1 MVRLVLNGKL
11 HETGDASPTMTLLE
25 YIRENPNLTGTKEGC
40 AEGDC
45 GACTVVRVVNNKF
58 EAVNSCLLQLGQ
70 VGASEI
76 ITVEGVKNFNG
87 GKLSTIQNC
96 LAEGGGTQCGF
107 CTPGFVMALFALGQ
121 SPEEKDDPVIH
132 DALAGNLCRCTGYRP
147 IVDAA
152 RIGCIENIKY
162 EQRPLEP
169 PPEKYQNENQTF
181 YMPKSLSELVS
192 LKGLI
197 KDAMLLSGG
206 TDLGLSISKERIVPE
221 NVIYTGH
228 VSELREIIE
237 TKAELILG
245 AAVTYSEALDYIKR
259 LYPSFEGLIRRI
271 GSRQIRNLG
280 TVGGNIGNASPIGDT
295 LPCLISLDASLTL
308 ASSDGER
315 EVPIEGFFVG
325 YRETCLKEN
334 EVIKNIKIP
343 KLLNNQI
350 FRTYKV
356 SKRYDQDISSVIGA
370 YRLTVENSTISSAR
384 VAYGGMAARPC
395 RATKTELALEGN
407 RLDEGQFIESS
418 KQISL
423 DFQPMSDH
431 RASAKYRT
439 KVATNLL
446 IRLYRDL
453 FGSENE
459 LEVVKV
465 Q

>member
-1 MVRLVLNGKL
+1 MVRLVINGKL
-11 HETGDASPTMTLLE
+11 HDTGDASPTMTLLE
-25 YIRENPNLTGTKEGC
+25 YIRAIPNLTGTKEGC

-45 GACTVVRVVNNKF
+45 GACTVVRVVNKNF
-58 EAVNSCLLQLGQ
+58 QAVNACLLQLGQ

-76 ITVEGVKNFNG
+76 ITVEGIKKING
-87 GKLSTIQNC
+87 GELSPIQEC

-121 SPEEKDDPVIH
+121 SPEEKEDPVIH

-152 RIGCIENIKY
+152 RIGCIENVSY
-162 EQRPLEP
+162 EQRAMEP
-169 PPEKYQNENQTF
+169 PPYKYQIKNQTF
-181 YMPKSLSELVS
+181 YIPKSLDELVDLRGS
-192 LKGLI
+192 VKG
-197 KDAMLLSGG
+197 AMLLSGG
-206 TDLGLSISKERIVPE
+206 TDLGLSISKDRVVPD
-221 NVIYTGH
+221 NVIYTGY
-228 VSELREIIE
+228 VVELREIFE
-237 TKAELILG
+237 TKEELILG
-245 AAVTYSEALDYIKR
+245 AAVTYTEALSYIKR
-259 LYPSFEGLIRRI
+259 LFPSFEELIRRI

-308 ASSDGER
+308 TSVEGER
-315 EVPIEGFFVG
+315 EVSIEDYFVG
-325 YRETCLKEN
+325 YRETCLYAN

-343 KLLNNQI
+343 TLLDNQM

-370 YRLTVENSTISSAR
+370 YRLTIENSRVTSAR
-384 VAYGGMAARPC
+384 VAYGGLAPKPC
-395 RATKTELALEGN
+395 RAKITESSIEGN
-407 RLDEGQFIESS
+407 GIDEDQFIESS

-423 DFQPMSDH
+423 DFHPISDH

-446 IRLYRDL
+446 IRLHRDL

-465 Q
+465 

>member
-1 MVRLVLNGKL
+1 MLRLTINGKL
-11 HETGDASPTMTLLE
+11 HDTGNASPTMTLLE
-25 YIRENPNLTGTKEGC
+25 YIRSIPNLTGTKEGC

-45 GACTVVRVVNNKF
+45 GACTVVRVANNKF
-58 EAVNSCLLQLGQ
+58 QAVNSCLLQLGQ

-76 ITVEGVKNFNG
+76 ITVEGIKTING
-87 GKLSTIQNC
+87 GELSPIQEC
-96 LAEGGGTQCGF
+96 LAGGGGTQCGF

-121 SPEEKDDPVIH
+121 SAEEKGDWVIH

-152 RIGCIENIKY
+152 RVGCMKNISYERHAIEAPPYKY
-162 EQRPLEP
+162 R
-169 PPEKYQNENQTF
+169 KENQTF
-181 YMPKSLSELVS
+181 YMPKSLNELVS
-192 LKGLI
+192 LREAVKG
-197 KDAMLLSGG
+197 AMLLSGG
-206 TDLGLSISKERIVPE
+206 TDLGLSISKDRVVPE

-228 VSELREIIE
+228 VFELREIVE
-237 TKAELILG
+237 TKGELIVG
-245 AAVTYSEALDYIKR
+245 AAVTYTEALEYIKR
-259 LYPSFEGLIRRI
+259 LFPSFEELIRRI

-280 TVGGNIGNASPIGDT
+280 TIGGNIGNASPIGDT

-308 ASSDGER
+308 ASAEGER
-315 EVPIEGFFVG
+315 EVPIEDYFVG
-325 YRETCLKEN
+325 YRETCLKSN

-343 KLLNNQI
+343 TLLDNQM

-370 YRLTVENSTISSAR
+370 YRLTIKNSRITNAR
-384 VAYGGMAARPC
+384 VAYGGLAPRPC
-395 RATKTELALEGN
+395 RAKKTELAMERIG
-407 RLDEGQFIESS
+407 LDEDEFVELS
-418 KQISL
+418 KQISS
-423 DFQPMSDH
+423 DFQPISDH

-439 KVATNLL
+439 KIAANLL

-465 Q
+465 

>member
-1 MVRLVLNGKL
+1 
-11 HETGDASPTMTLLE
+11 
-25 YIRENPNLTGTKEGC
+25 
-40 AEGDC
+40 
-45 GACTVVRVVNNKF
+45 
-58 EAVNSCLLQLGQ
+58 
-70 VGASEI
+70 
-76 ITVEGVKNFNG
+76 
-87 GKLSTIQNC
+87 
-96 LAEGGGTQCGF
+96 
-107 CTPGFVMALFALGQ
+107 MALFALGQ

-245 AAVTYSEALDYIKR
+245 AAVTYTEALDYIKR
-259 LYPSFEGLIRRI
+259 LFPSFEGLIRRI

-343 KLLNNQI
+343 KLLDNQI

-423 DFQPMSDH
+423 DFQPISDH